1 MAANGISTLE
11 TKQLRQVAKLNLA
24 AINRAADGN
33 PRTTYDI
40 TQLPTQYEDND
51 IVDNPNVGGLVVGRP
66 WISAPIIPGSLLF
79 SGSNYL
85 TVDGNASTAMGT
97 GDFTW
102 ECFVYP
108 TSSTDYQTF
117 IDTRTNPVGGDT
129 AGFYFGTDS
138 NTLTPIVYT
147 DHQFLAS
154 SIDMTLNAWNH
165 VALTRLDG
173 TLTLWVNGASG
184 GTVADTTS
192 LSEQRVYIGGS
203 SILKL
208 TGYMSTLRM
217 LKGSAE
223 YTATFTP
230 PSEPLTA
237 ITNTVLLLNSS
248 FDANFLKDS
257 SINNFTVTNT
267 GSVTSDARS
276 PFLEGYDW
284 TAPSG
289 WAGYEIFNGTSQRLS
304 VPASSDWAPAT
315 GAFTVEF
322 VVNFQAGGG
331 SFPRV
336 FSLGS
341 YPSASIACS
350 IEGSDTPTIYFWMNG
365 GIAASISTAGELFTG
380 MPSFRNNYHHV
391 VLQRNAS
398 GWVNI
403 YIDGN
408 KVTDN
413 TTANTTNLS
422 NTTSELAIAVEPQ
435 SPSGYANWMKGYL
448 TNFRWTNAAVYP
460 DTSFTVM
467 SAALTALPQT
477 KLLLLMATDPALND
491 DSSASAKTVTATGTP
506 TWHVA

>member
-11 TKQLRQVAKLNLA
+11 TKQAKQEAKL
-24 AINRAADGN
+24 AIAEAKRRGKTVAIDGTITGSLDDTKN
-33 PRTTYDI
+33 FYRILNTYDY
-40 TQLPTQYEDND
+40 TLMPTIYSGDD
-51 IVDNPNVGGLVVGRP
+51 VVDNANVGGLVDGRP
-66 WISAPIIPGSLLF
+66 W
-79 SGSNYL
+79 
-85 TVDGNASTAMGT
+85 VEASTG
-97 GDFTW
+97 
-102 ECFVYP
+102 
-108 TSSTDYQTF
+108 
-117 IDTRTNPVGGDT
+117 
-129 AGFYFGTDS
+129 
-138 NTLTPIVYT
+138 YT
-147 DHQFLAS
+147 
-154 SIDMTLNAWNH
+154 
-165 VALTRLDG
+165 
-173 TLTLWVNGASG
+173 
-184 GTVADTTS
+184 
-192 LSEQRVYIGGS
+192 
-203 SILKL
+203 
-208 TGYMSTLRM
+208 
-217 LKGSAE
+217 
-223 YTATFTP
+223 
-230 PSEPLTA
+230 
-237 ITNTVLLLNSS
+237 
-248 FDANFLKDS
+248 
-257 SINNFTVTNT
+257 
-267 GSVTSDARS
+267 
-276 PFLEGYDW
+276 W

-304 VPASSDWAPAT
+304 VPASSDWAPGT

-422 NTTSELAIAVEPQ
+422 NTTSELALAVEPQ

>member
-1 MAANGISTLE
+1 MSANGIAHLPTRE
-11 TKQLRQVAKLNLA
+11 DRQKAKLDIA
-24 AINRAADGN
+24 KAKRQGKVVADDGTVTGGVDPTKN
-33 PRTTYDI
+33 YYRERNDYDI
-40 TQLPTQYEDND
+40 TQLPTQFDNND
-51 IVDNPNVGGLVVGRP
+51 IIDNPNVGGLVVGRP
-66 WISAPIIPGSLLF
+66 WIEAP
-79 SGSNYL
+79 
-85 TVDGNASTAMGT
+85 
-97 GDFTW
+97 
-102 ECFVYP
+102 
-108 TSSTDYQTF
+108 
-117 IDTRTNPVGGDT
+117 
-129 AGFYFGTDS
+129 
-138 NTLTPIVYT
+138 
-147 DHQFLAS
+147 
-154 SIDMTLNAWNH
+154 
-165 VALTRLDG
+165 
-173 TLTLWVNGASG
+173 
-184 GTVADTTS
+184 
-192 LSEQRVYIGGS
+192 
-203 SILKL
+203 
-208 TGYMSTLRM
+208 TGYT
-217 LKGSAE
+217 
-223 YTATFTP
+223 
-230 PSEPLTA
+230 
-237 ITNTVLLLNSS
+237 
-248 FDANFLKDS
+248 
-257 SINNFTVTNT
+257 
-267 GSVTSDARS
+267 
-276 PFLEGYDW
+276 W

-304 VPASSDWAPAT
+304 VPASSDWAPGT

-350 IEGSDTPTIYFWMNG
+350 IEGTDTPTIYFWMNG

-380 MPSFRNNYHHV
+380 MPSFRNNWHHV
-391 VLQRNAS
+391 VLQRNTS

-413 TTANTTNLS
+413 TTANTTNLNAS
-422 NTTSELAIAVEPQ
+422 STVLALAVEPQ

-477 KLLLLMATDPALND
+477 KLLLLMASEPALNT

>member
-1 MAANGISTLE
+1 MSANGISELE
-11 TKQLRQVAKLNLA
+11 TKELRQKAKLDIA
-24 AINRAADGN
+24 KAKRQGKVVAADGTVTGSIDPTKPYYRARN
-33 PRTTYDI
+33 SYDI
-40 TQLPTQYEDND
+40 TQLPTQYEDD
-51 IVDNPNVGGLVVGRP
+51 AVIDNANTGGLVVGRP
-66 WISAPIIPGSLLF
+66 WIEAP
-79 SGSNYL
+79 
-85 TVDGNASTAMGT
+85 
-97 GDFTW
+97 
-102 ECFVYP
+102 
-108 TSSTDYQTF
+108 
-117 IDTRTNPVGGDT
+117 
-129 AGFYFGTDS
+129 
-138 NTLTPIVYT
+138 
-147 DHQFLAS
+147 
-154 SIDMTLNAWNH
+154 
-165 VALTRLDG
+165 
-173 TLTLWVNGASG
+173 
-184 GTVADTTS
+184 
-192 LSEQRVYIGGS
+192 
-203 SILKL
+203 
-208 TGYMSTLRM
+208 TGYT
-217 LKGSAE
+217 
-223 YTATFTP
+223 
-230 PSEPLTA
+230 
-237 ITNTVLLLNSS
+237 
-248 FDANFLKDS
+248 
-257 SINNFTVTNT
+257 
-267 GSVTSDARS
+267 
-276 PFLEGYDW
+276 W

-304 VPASSDWAPAT
+304 VPASSDWAPST
-315 GAFTVEF
+315 GPFTVEF

-365 GIAASISTAGELFTG
+365 GIAASISTAGALFTG

-477 KLLLLMATDPALND
+477 KLLLLMATDPTLNT
-491 DSSASAKTVTATGTP
+491 DSSASAKTVTPTGTP